1 MEEILEIRKECETPL
16 ELLKSEAFSRYV
28 EIYKSEFIK
37 ELKKREDSNLKED
50 VVHKIDYIN
59 SIDAKIYASILEGNP
74 PYQGDELRNFKDAVQ
89 FLDGAFH
96 HYRTKSYA
104 RFINLT
110 MIWLITHQKLTNLKT
125 KLQISRKTYQ
135 I

>member
-37 ELKKREDSNLKED
+37 ELKKREDTNLKED

-89 FLDGAFH
+89 L
-96 HYRTKSYA
+96 S
-104 RFINLT
+104 
-110 MIWLITHQKLTNLKT
+110 LIH
-125 KLQISRKTYQ
+125 I
-135 I
+135 

>member
-1 MEEILEIRKECETPL
+1 MEEILEIRQECKSPL

-59 SIDAKIYASILEGNP
+59 SIDANIYASIIEGEHP
-74 PYQGDELRNFKDAVQ
+74 FDGDELRNYKDAV
-89 FLDGAFH
+89 
-96 HYRTKSYA
+96 
-104 RFINLT
+104 
-110 MIWLITHQKLTNLKT
+110 
-125 KLQISRKTYQ
+125 
-135 I
+135 